1 MVYIDRLTVAKGN
14 TGTSTAGTYQVI
26 TQGLHSG
33 LHDHILH
40 CHHLLLNSLFLHII
54 EQLQG
59 QHNRRKE
66 KMQEQQGSVTHS
78 SVSQRK
84 VLKAMLQTLGT

>member
-66 KMQEQQGSVTHS
+66 KMQEQQGLSLTL
-78 SVSQRK
+78 QC
-84 VLKAMLQTLGT
+84 LKEKYSKQCFRH